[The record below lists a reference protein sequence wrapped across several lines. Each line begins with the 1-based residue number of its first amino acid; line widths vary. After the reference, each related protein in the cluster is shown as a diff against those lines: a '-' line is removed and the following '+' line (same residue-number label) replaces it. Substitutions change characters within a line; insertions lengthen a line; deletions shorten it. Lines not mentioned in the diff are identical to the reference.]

1 MNVETQARAT
11 ESLQR
16 FFGQSIDEVLGRH
29 LRADPE
35 GAALALFHD
44 AAASVPAYR
53 TFLAERG
60 VIPAMVRT
68 FSHFKALPLTAKAS
82 YVAERPLASLVRG
95 GNLAASDMLAVSS
108 GSTGRP
114 TFWPRALADEFHV
127 AMRFEQVFHDS
138 FEADRRP
145 TLAII
150 CFALGTWVGGMFTTA
165 CCRHLAVK
173 GYPVTTVTPGNNKD
187 EILRVFAD
195 LAPAFEQVVLLGYPP
210 FLKDVIDTGR
220 ARGIDWSRHRIRLVT
235 AGEVFSEA
243 WRTLVAERVGADDL
257 LRFCVSL
264 YGTADGG
271 VLGNET
277 PLSTAIRRFLAER
290 PEAARRI
297 FGNDRLPTL
306 AQYDPLSRFFEVKN
320 GTLLFTAD
328 GTAPLVRY
336 HISDEGG
343 LYRCDA
349 LLAALAEEGFDPF
362 EVLGPEAR
370 GVRPLPFVYVFGR
383 SHFTVSFFGAN
394 VFPEN
399 VSLGLE
405 GPAVRDFV
413 TGKFVL
419 EVKEGADRDTYLSV
433 TVELA
438 PGEVT
443 NAGREAAVAE
453 AIAAALVRQN
463 SEYANYVPEERRV
476 PRVVLL
482 PHGDPEQFPAG
493 VKHRY
498 TR

>member
-1 MNVETQARAT
+1 MKETQARSMAA
-11 ESLQR
+11 LRR
-16 FFGQSIDEVLGRH
+16 FFDQSIDEALGRH
-29 LRADPE
+29 LHADPE
-35 GAALALFHD
+35 GAALALFQD
-44 AAASVPAYR
+44 VAASVPAYR

-68 FSHFKALPLTAKAS
+68 FSHFKALPLTSKGS
-82 YVAERPLASLVRG
+82 YLAGRPLASLVRG
-95 GNLAASDMLAVSS
+95 GKLELSDMLAVSS
-108 GSTGRP
+108 GSTGQP
-114 TFWPRALADEFHV
+114 TFWPRALSDELHV
-127 AMRFEQVFHDS
+127 ATRFEQVFHDS

-150 CFALGTWVGGMFTTA
+150 CFALGTWVGGMFTTS
-165 CCRHLAVK
+165 CCRHLAAK
-173 GYPVTTVTPGNNKD
+173 GYPITTVTPGNNKE
-187 EILRVFAD
+187 EILRVFGD

-243 WRTLVAERVGADDL
+243 WRTLVAERVGTDDL

-271 VLGNET
+271 VLANET
-277 PLSTAIRRFLAER
+277 PLSTAIRRFLADR

-297 FGNDRLPTL
+297 FGQDRLPTL
-306 AQYDPLSRFFEVKN
+306 VQYDPLSRFFEVKN
-320 GTLLFTAD
+320 GTLLFSAD

-362 EVLGPEAR
+362 EIMGPEAR
-370 GVRPLPFVYVFGR
+370 GMRPMPFVYVFGR

-394 VFPEN
+394 VYPEN

-405 GPAVRDFV
+405 GPGVREFV
-413 TGKFVL
+413 TGKFVV
-419 EVKEGADRDTYLSV
+419 EVKEDADRNTYLSV
-433 TVELA
+433 MVELA
-438 PGEVT
+438 PGER
-443 NAGREAAVAE
+443 ADAAREEAVAE

-463 SEYANYVPEERRV
+463 SEYANYVPAERRM

-482 PHGDPEQFPAG
+482 PHGDPAQFPVG

-498 TR
+498 TRG